1 MKVLIYSNEHEAW
14 WRDNYCGYTTKQEK
28 AGVFDYE
35 KAHKCYPTIGFNRQ
49 DEDYF
54 VRLDDENNMQE
65 TKLTPLETFELL
77 CQSYVDDINT
87 LKHKDIE
94 KDYFYNEKYDAT
106 ITDIKTGRSGKTAD
120 IETALKRNI
129 ELEFENSKQFK
140 EKWVQDK
147 LAMTFELNVANSKL
161 KALEIIKEYFI
172 LTSEYGKVSF
182 ELKKEIPEDKYNS
195 LKEMLL

>member
-35 KAHKCYPTIGFNRQ
+35 EAHKCYPTIGFNRQ

-77 CQSYVDDINT
+77 CQSYVDGINT

-94 KDYFYNEKYDAT
+94 KDYFYNEKYGAT

-120 IETALKRNI
+120 IETALKR
-129 ELEFENSKQFK
+129 L
-140 EKWVQDK
+140 DK
-147 LAMTFELNVANSKL
+147 LQVMHANALTKIANDRKKL
-161 KALEIIKEYFI
+161 KALEIINKKKVNVRLFIECKTRKEYNNEI
-172 LTSEYGKVSF
+172 RDLYYQRLCLTQNEYN
-182 ELKKEIPEDKYNS
+182 I
-195 LKEMLL
+195 LKEVLL